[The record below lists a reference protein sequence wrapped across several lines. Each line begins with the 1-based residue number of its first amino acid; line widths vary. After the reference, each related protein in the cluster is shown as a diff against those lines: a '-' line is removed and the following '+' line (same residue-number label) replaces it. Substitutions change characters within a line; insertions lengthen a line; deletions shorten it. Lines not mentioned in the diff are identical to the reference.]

1 MLVLKVAKNEIGR
14 DCTILYK
21 TDISS
26 FSFNLA
32 FSRLSKLKEAIRASF
47 SFWGYKSRW
56 VKALALV
63 PA

>member
-1 MLVLKVAKNEIGR
+1 MLKLKVAKNEIGR

-26 FSFNLA
+26 FSC
-32 FSRLSKLKEAIRASF
+32 KLPLIKNKKGGAKRHLFYSC
-47 SFWGYKSRW
+47 KSRW